1 MKTVTIPDEASEI
14 CQLLEKAGDEDLIIE
29 LKDGRQFILSPVDD
43 FDLELAQTR
52 RNKKL
57 MAFLDERSQQKDSIP
72 FEEVKRRLGF
82 ANDD

>member
-1 MKTVTIPDEASEI
+1 MKTVTIPDDASEI
-14 CQLLEKAGDEDLIIE
+14 CQLLEKADDEDLIIE
-29 LKDGRQFILSPVDD
+29 LKDGRQFILSSIDD

-57 MAFLDERSQQKDSIP
+57 MMFLDERSQQKERISL
-72 FEEVKRRLGF
+72 EEVKRRLGF